1 MHDARHD
8 PHAPS
13 IRLTPAPGSQPRDLR
28 TIDQRECDDIAA
40 LTARLA
46 RAEEALAYLTR
57 RVDALETDGRTYRAA
72 LDAQGDALQIL
83 TLRGTP

>member
-13 IRLTPAPGSQPRDLR
+13 IRLTPAAGSQLRDLR
-28 TIDQRECDDIAA
+28 TIDQREHDDIAA

-57 RVDALETDGRTYRAA
+57 RVDALETDARTFRDV
-72 LDAQGDALQIL
+72 LGAQGDALQLL

>member
-28 TIDQRECDDIAA
+28 TIDQRERDDVAA

-46 RAEEALAYLTR
+46 RAEEALACLPR
-57 RVDALETDGRTYRAA
+57 RVDALETDARTFRDV
-72 LDAQGDALQIL
+72 LGAQGDALQLL
-83 TLRGTP
+83 TLRGAP